1 MRKNE
6 SEEKRMKN
14 SVVQNFVDEKG
25 NKSELII
32 TSNNNEKVNLK
43 PNYKLQRPASN
54 NKYMKKGAKGKGTF
68 TSDIGV
74 KSEGF
79 APIFTLALIISL
91 GVLVIAFLMWRL

>member
-1 MRKNE
+1 
-6 SEEKRMKN
+6 MKN
-14 SVVQNFVDEKG
+14 SVTQDFVDEKG

-32 TSNNNEKVNLK
+32 TSDNDKTVNLK
-43 PNYKLQRPASN
+43 PNYKLQRPDST

-68 TSDIGV
+68 TSDIGI

-91 GVLVIAFLMWRL
+91 GTALIAFLMWKL

>member
-1 MRKNE
+1 MNKDIT
-6 SEEKRMKN
+6 K
-14 SVVQNFVDEKG
+14 NFVDEKG
-25 NKSELII
+25 NNSEIII
-32 TSNNNEKVNLK
+32 TSNDSEKINLA

-54 NKYMKKGAKGKGTF
+54 NKYMKKGAKGKGAF

-91 GVLVIAFLMWRL
+91 SAIEIAFILWRI